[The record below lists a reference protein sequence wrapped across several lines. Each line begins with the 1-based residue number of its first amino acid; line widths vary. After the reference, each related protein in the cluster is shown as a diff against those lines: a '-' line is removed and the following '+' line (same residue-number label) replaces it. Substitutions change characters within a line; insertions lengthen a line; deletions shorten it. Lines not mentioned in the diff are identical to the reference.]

1 MDMNYRSL
9 LHVYTS
15 EGKLK
20 TDKTFL
26 AISSLPKAHKESM
39 LNSLKTV
46 VNELER
52 QLKEEGR

>member
-9 LHVYTS
+9 LHVYTA

-20 TDKTFL
+20 TDRTYSAINMLSKT
-26 AISSLPKAHKESM
+26 HKEFM
-39 LNSLKTV
+39 LKSLKMV